1 MTLLHTPT
9 RLTAVEAQLAAE
21 EFIQDHIGDQVL
33 AGEPWPVH
41 STLSSSW
48 VVPLI
53 LTRSAYGPVGA
64 IGVLVVDEMTGQII
78 AATPTE
84 SLAETS
90 RRLLAEQATPLEAA
104 FHKLVAEGQA
114 PH

>member
-1 MTLLHTPT
+1 MTLLHAPT
-9 RLTAVEAQLAAE
+9 RLTAEEAQLTAE

-33 AGEPWPVH
+33 AGEPWPVR
-41 STLSSSW
+41 SALSSSW

-64 IGVLVVDEMTGQII
+64 IGVLVVEETTGQII
-78 AATPTE
+78 AATPPET
-84 SLAETS
+84 LAETS
-90 RRLLAEQATPLEAA
+90 HRLLAEQATPLETA
-104 FHKLVAEGQA
+104 FHKLVATGQA

>member
-9 RLTAVEAQLAAE
+9 RLTAQEAQLIAE
-21 EFIQDHIGDQVL
+21 EFIQDHVGDQVL

-41 STLSSSW
+41 SALSSSW

-64 IGVLVVDEMTGQII
+64 IGVLIVDEMTGQII
-78 AATPTE
+78 AATPAET
-84 SLAETS
+84 LAEIS
-90 RRLLAEQATPLEAA
+90 RRLLAEQVAPLEAA
-104 FHKLVAEGQA
+104 FHKLIAEGQS
-114 PH
+114 PY